1 MRMND
6 YYRRKF
12 TAEVKKFVASE
23 YEKSAFGQ
31 EFKEIND
38 EVFFQV
44 QEAALRL
51 FPYNHIQIL
60 DSYGFTERLHHF
72 RLTLDSD
79 TGQFRYDDPYQETPG
94 DFIQEPGILVPKGK
108 KTAAVNEFISGA
120 PAQDLEHYFQVSERY
135 RCEVSSIISSYKNIL
150 NNSTTLKSLIAKS
163 PIFEKLAKL
172 IKSSEISSEIVE
184 MPKPV
189 DESLVAV
196 KSFEQSL
203 IKE

>member
-12 TAEVKKFVASE
+12 TTEVKKFVASE
-23 YEKSAFGQ
+23 YEKSDFGQ
-31 EFKEIND
+31 EFKEMND
-38 EVFFQV
+38 EVFCKV

-60 DSYGFTERLHHF
+60 DSYGFTERLRHF
-72 RLTLDSD
+72 RLALDSD
-79 TGQFRYDDPYQETPG
+79 TGKFMYDDPYQETPG
-94 DFIQEPGILVPKGK
+94 DFMQDPGILVPKGK
-108 KTAAVNEFISGA
+108 KTATITEFISSV
-120 PAQDLEHYFQVSERY
+120 PVHDLEHYFQISERY
-135 RCEVSSIISSYKNIL
+135 RCEVGSIISSYKNIL

-163 PIFEKLAKL
+163 PIFEKLAKA

-184 MPKPV
+184 MPEPV

>member
-12 TAEVKKFVASE
+12 MVEVKKFVASE

-31 EFKEIND
+31 EFKELND
-38 EVFFQV
+38 EVFDKV
-44 QEAALRL
+44 QEVASRL

-60 DSYGFTERLHHF
+60 DGYGFTERLCHF
-72 RLTLDSD
+72 RITLDSD
-79 TGQFRYDDPYQETPG
+79 SGKFRYDDPYQETPG
-94 DFIQEPGILVPKGK
+94 DFIQDPGILVPKGK
-108 KTAAVNEFISGA
+108 KTATINEFISCV
-120 PAQDLEHYFQVSERY
+120 PAHDMEHYFQVAERY

-163 PIFEKLAKL
+163 PIFEKLAKA
-172 IKSSEISSEIVE
+172 IKSEEISSEITE
-184 MPKPV
+184 MPEPM

-196 KSFEQSL
+196 KSFEQS